1 MNTSVHANAHSNGHD
16 VTAPQGAD
24 AAHNGANIADALR
37 SMQERAEALGER
49 AAARKPSPAYDEPW
63 DLESADALMRIYE
76 GDAQDLSGRAAATPA
91 PAPAPAPSHYAQPS
105 SGVPA
110 RPAANALLP
119 EVLDHHAV
127 ARFAADPAWLDAR
140 LADLAGQVERSIAAA
155 NPAEAIADLGIRFTD
170 FEARVTGALSN
181 VATRADLK
189 DIAAFGPLDER
200 INGFA
205 AELQATAK
213 QFTRLDA
220 IEAHLQSLSEIAARS
235 YAETSTTVPMGSAL
249 VSGAGAAPNATA
261 DIQALFE
268 GYVAER
274 QRIDHD
280 TAGALETIQEALVRL
295 IDRADQMDMQ
305 TTATRPDVHAV
316 PAYLTYADHATAAG
330 ATYPITPPPTVDPV
344 AEPVADEPVRAA
356 AFGRLA
362 RHVSPDAVVVNPVVA
377 QAAVAAVVE
386 TAPQLAP
393 QFLPELTP
401 ELTPEL
407 APTVDV
413 SVRRSR
419 RNSAPVVQAPARPD
433 LEATALRAQMRASM
447 VTAPEPTVEVP
458 TLAADVTSPPA
469 PRDRTRRGV
478 QASVNPGRRALTI
491 AAIGLTAVGIGY
503 VVTDFLTGSAR
514 DAQPPAKVAAPAAPT
529 PAKAAA
535 MPQTVAPAQIPTQA
549 PAQAPALAPA
559 QVAAP
564 VPAPAPQPAQ
574 KRDAGLAPA
583 FGDAPAVRPVRAAPQ
598 RPAAESVPD
607 VLPPPALSKPRSI
620 PESGTDDLTLNTS
633 PADVAP
639 KRVAAQFAPN
649 LAPNAAGSAVPT
661 STMGIS
667 IDTSGAP
674 PRPEDIARMLQRR
687 AMAGAQTSG
696 LSSSSQNSTAQDALA
711 QAPVAIAPVRID
723 TGSTARPAEPLD
735 ADAAVRPVT
744 NLPGAIGPQT
754 LRTAALKGDP
764 SAEFEV
770 AVRYAEGKGVA
781 QSFDEAMVW
790 YQRSANHGFAPAQ
803 YRLGTLYERGLATP
817 VDLQRARVW
826 YQRAAEQGN
835 VKAMHN
841 LAVLSA
847 GRKSTAPDYEAASVW
862 FTAAAERGLSDSQF
876 NLAVLMEN
884 GLGVTK
890 DVREAYKWFAL
901 AARAGDKEAINRR
914 DMLAGKLATADFK
927 AVEDEVLNWR
937 AKSVDVKVNDARVA
951 GDQWRSRQEVGL
963 Q

>member
-76 GDAQDLSGRAAATPA
+76 GDAQDLSGRAAATPT
-91 PAPAPAPSHYAQPS
+91 PYAPSM
-105 SGVPA
+105 SGVAA

-280 TAGALETIQEALVRL
+280 TAGALDTIQEALVRL
-295 IDRADQMDMQ
+295 IDRADQMDLK
-305 TTATRPDVHAV
+305 ASAARPDVHAV
-316 PAYLTYADHATAAG
+316 TAYSTYVDHAVAAE
-330 ATYPITPPPTVDPV
+330 ATYPITPPPV
-344 AEPVADEPVRAA
+344 AEPVADEPVRSA

-362 RHVSPDAVVVNPVVA
+362 RHVSPEPVAPIGVA
-377 QAAVAAVVE
+377 LDPVTELAA
-386 TAPQLAP
+386 
-393 QFLPELTP
+393 
-401 ELTPEL
+401 EL
-407 APTVDV
+407 APEIPPAADV
-413 SVRRSR
+413 PAARPR
-419 RNSAPVVQAPARPD
+419 RNSAPAMPKIARPD

-514 DAQPPAKVAAPAAPT
+514 DAQLPAKVAAPAAPT